1 MANKYPRLKVFL
13 VKILPLPIDK
23 TNPEANSMTIKTHFL
38 RIAYFI
44 KRKFSAFKL
53 SLGINLGII
62 KDVMITP
69 YKGFGNEK
77 EVYIL
82 GRVIKDRGI
91 QSAELTDSRWHNFKM
106 MYKRF
111 MTWKIPH
118 AHVKAHFAG
127 DIQMVPTDEE
137 GYFEFRLRPRDEMDK
152 NDAWQTVKLEL
163 IDEVVPRTHKVLAD
177 GMVFV
182 PESAAEFGVISDID
196 DTIVPTGATRI
207 WAMLKVTFLNNAL
220 SRLPFPGIAAFYE
233 ALRVGKEKNG
243 QNPFFYVSSS
253 PWNIYDFLSEFLQV
267 HQIPNGP
274 LMLRDIGLSREQF
287 IAGSH
292 SLHKLKQIEHIF
304 EVFQDIQFILIGDS
318 GQEDPEIYLQVI
330 KDYPGRVKRIYIR
343 NVSTDVREKK
353 VLGIADEMR
362 TLGVELVLV
371 KDTYEAAEDAVLQ
384 GYIAVSSLPLI
395 SEQVAEALEEIN

>member
-1 MANKYPRLKVFL
+1 
-13 VKILPLPIDK
+13 
-23 TNPEANSMTIKTHFL
+23 MTIKYRFL

-44 KRKFSAFKL
+44 KRKFSELKL

-77 EVYIL
+77 EVYII

-91 QSAELTDSRWHNFKM
+91 MSAEPTDSRWHNFKM

-118 AHVKAHFAG
+118 VHVKANFAG

-137 GYFEFRLRPRDEMDK
+137 GYFEFRLRPRDGLDK
-152 NDAWQTVKLEL
+152 NNAWQSVKLEL
-163 IDEVVPRTHKVLAD
+163 IDEVVPRMHKVLAD
-177 GMVFV
+177 GNVFV
-182 PESAAEFGVISDID
+182 PEDTAQFGVISDID

-233 ALRVGKEKNG
+233 ALRVGKDKNG

-253 PWNIYDFLSEFLQV
+253 PWNIYDFLSEFLKV
-267 HQIPNGP
+267 HNIPNGP

-292 SLHKLKQIEHIF
+292 KLHKLKQIEHIF
-304 EVFQDIQFILIGDS
+304 EVFHDLQFILIGDS
-318 GQEDPEIYLQVI
+318 GQEDPEIYLQAI

-343 NVSTDVREKK
+343 NVSTEVREKK
-353 VLGIADEMR
+353 VLGIAEEMR
-362 TLGVELVLV
+362 TLGADLVLV

-384 GYIAVSSLPLI
+384 GYISESSLPVI
-395 SEQVAEALEEIN
+395 NEQIAVALAEMKQ

>member
-1 MANKYPRLKVFL
+1 
-13 VKILPLPIDK
+13 
-23 TNPEANSMTIKTHFL
+23 MTVKTHFL
-38 RIAYFI
+38 RGAYFI
-44 KRKFSAFKL
+44 KRNFSEFKL
-53 SLGINLGII
+53 SVGIKLGII
-62 KDVMITP
+62 NDVMITP

-77 EVYIL
+77 EVYVL

-91 QSAELTDSRWHNFKM
+91 QSAETTDSRWHNFKM

-111 MTWKIPH
+111 MTWKIPY
-118 AHVKAHFAG
+118 AHVKAHFGG

-137 GYFEFRLRPRDEMDK
+137 GYFEFRMRPKEALDK
-152 NDAWQTVKLEL
+152 SITWQTVKLEL

-177 GMVFV
+177 AMVFV
-182 PESAAEFGVISDID
+182 PDSSSEFGVISDID
-196 DTIVPTGATRI
+196 DTIVPTGATRL
-207 WAMLKVTFLNNAL
+207 WTMLKVTFLNNAL

-233 ALRVGKEKNG
+233 ALRLGKRKTG

-253 PWNIYDFLSEFLQV
+253 PWNIYDFLSEFLLLNN
-267 HQIPNGP
+267 IPNGP

-292 SLHKLKQIEHIF
+292 KLHKLKQIEHIF
-304 EVFQDIQFILIGDS
+304 AVFEDMKFILIGDS
-318 GQEDPEIYLQVI
+318 GQEDPEIYLQAI

-343 NVSTDVREKK
+343 NVSSEEREKK

-384 GYIAVSSLPLI
+384 GYISESSLPLI
-395 SEQVAEALEEIN
+395 SEQVAEMLEEIK